1 MSRENVDAVRSMYAG
16 FSRLVRDGGVA
27 SYVREH
33 YDPDCVY
40 RPIEEPGAIRGRDA
54 LIRWIERWL
63 EAWEEYADEID
74 EIDKAGDLVFAAVWV
89 HGRGRGTGAEISQ
102 RFFHVF
108 EMREHKILRLD
119 EYLSRREALEAAGL
133 SE

>member
-1 MSRENVDAVRSMYAG
+1 MSVSTTTRTA
-16 FSRLVRDGGVA
+16 
-27 SYVREH
+27 
-33 YDPDCVY
+33 Y

-74 EIDKAGDLVFAAVWV
+74 EIDEAGDLVFAAVWDP
-89 HGRGRGTGAEISQ
+89 RSWSRSGAEISQ

-108 EMREHKILRLD
+108 EMRDHKILRLD
-119 EYLSRREALEAAGL
+119 EYLTAG
-133 SE
+133 